1 MVLLS
6 FLAAC
11 TVPTPSAKRR
21 LGLFAVVCPKRP
33 QLETPETSWNGTC
46 WIIFWRGGRVKFG
59 GAGLCPKCYA
69 RVIGWEEESGDGCI
83 RGTPGRVGEVRTDV
97 WERAREAGGVARPDH
112 KCTGVGGTARGV
124 LHEPE
129 KSGGTSDGFADG

>member
-1 MVLLS
+1 MVMLR
-6 FLAAC
+6 FWAAC
-11 TVPTPSAKRR
+11 TFPTRSAKRHLR
-21 LGLFAVVCPKRP
+21 PFAAVRPSRPK
-33 QLETPETSWNGTC
+33 LETPETSWNGTC

-69 RVIGWEEESGDGCI
+69 RVIGWGEESGDECV

-112 KCTGVGGTARGV
+112 KR
-124 LHEPE
+124 
-129 KSGGTSDGFADG
+129 SG